1 MAGLVNLTTL
11 SNNFKIKYGKMSDDT
26 FDSSTPL
33 QARIKVVSDFV
44 GATFSEAIP
53 TGFTGSVGAG
63 ELPDANAQPLVLT
76 SFGAKK
82 VYGRMKIDREALF
95 ASKGNEGAFVEL
107 LENQTAGVV
116 KSYARYQE
124 MLMMGDG
131 TGALGTIDSGGVTT
145 VTAGSV
151 YDCVISAATWIEAN
165 WEERDYV
172 NVTSSSDAKFEITTV
187 TPSTRTVRLTRVTG
201 STVPAATNVVYMQG
215 AYNAVPQGLS
225 GVLSATSGSKY
236 GVTIGRRWQA
246 YQLAAASAGISV
258 DLMNNACLELR
269 RRCGQN
275 PTMILTSFT
284 QFRKYLNLLE
294 DNKRYGMDQ
303 YVKVNARRSNFGPDM
318 NGVISFSGL
327 NYMTS
332 TGPIPV
338 FESRFCPADTMY
350 FLNDN
355 YIKQIRRKGFGWF
368 DDDGT
373 VIMRMAD
380 SDAYE
385 ARYGGYLENY
395 IIPTFQAQITGLA
408 T

>member
-11 SNNFKIKYGKMSDDT
+11 SNNFKTKYGKMSDDT

-33 QARIKVVSDFV
+33 QARVKVVSDFV

-63 ELPDANAQPLVLT
+63 ELPEANAQPLQLT

-95 ASKGNEGAFVEL
+95 ASKGQEGAFVEL

-116 KSYARYQE
+116 KSFARYQE
-124 MLMMGDG
+124 LLMMGDG
-131 TGALGTIDSGGVTT
+131 TGALGTIDSGGVSD
-145 VTAGSV
+145 VGGGV
-151 YDCVISAATWIEAN
+151 YDLTISAATWIEAN

-172 NVTSSSDAKFEITTV
+172 NIEAGNTDKFEITTV
-187 TPSTRTVRLTRVTG
+187 TPSTRIVRVTRISG
-201 STVPAATNVVYMQG
+201 SQVPAATDVVYMQG
-215 AYNAVPQGLS
+215 AYNAVPQGLK

-246 YQLAAASAGISV
+246 YQKAAAGAGISV
-258 DLMNNACLELR
+258 DLMNECVLELR

-294 DNKRYGMDQ
+294 DQKRYGMDT
-303 YVKVNARRSNFGPDM
+303 YTKINARKSSYGPDM

-327 NYMTS
+327 TYMTS

-395 IIPTFQAQITGLA
+395 IIPSFQAQLTGLA

>member
-33 QARIKVVSDFV
+33 QGRIKVVSDFV
-44 GATFSEAIP
+44 GATFSEAVP

-63 ELPDANAQPLVLT
+63 ELPEANAEPLQLT

-82 VYGRMKIDREALF
+82 VYGRMKIDRESVY

-107 LENQTAGVV
+107 LQHQTAGVV
-116 KSYARYQE
+116 KSFSRYME
-124 MLMMGDG
+124 CVWMGDG
-131 TGALGTIDSGGVTT
+131 TGALGTIDTGGVSTVNSTT
-145 VTAGSV
+145 
-151 YDCVISAATWIEAN
+151 YDITISAATWIEAN
-165 WEERDYV
+165 FEEKDYV
-172 NVTSSSDAKFEITTV
+172 NIEAGNTDRFEVTVV
-187 TPSTRTVRLTRVTG
+187 TPSTRVIRVVRISG
-201 STVPAATNVVYMQG
+201 SQVPAQGDVVYMQG
-215 AYNAVPQGLS
+215 AYNAVPQGLK
-225 GVLSATSGSKY
+225 GVINATSGSKY
-236 GVTIGRRWQA
+236 GITIGRRWQS
-246 YQLAAASAGISV
+246 YQLAAGGVGISV
-258 DLMNNACLELR
+258 DLMNNAVLELR

-294 DNKRYGMDQ
+294 DQKRYGMDQ
-303 YVKVNARRSNFGPDM
+303 YVKVNARRSNFGPEL
-318 NGVISFSGL
+318 NGVISYTGL
-327 NYMTS
+327 TYMTS

-380 SDAYE
+380 NDAYE

-395 IIPTFQAQITGLA
+395 IMPPFQAQITGLA